1 MSALNELEPSFTN
14 TIRDIQ
20 RPPAVNVLSLHSPAM
35 EVFTDF
41 CRQQP
46 LMVEQNTTVDVARE
60 MMRRTHTELFL
71 VIDAQEA
78 FRGVLSQDDLESG
91 KVMQELG
98 QSRLRRTELTV
109 ERVMTP
115 RNRLRAIDFREFQ
128 LANIGDVLARLQ
140 ENGEQ
145 HILVAETKRP
155 SIRGIVSA
163 DGIARRMHA
172 PVVISERALSFSD
185 ICRTIAR

>member
-1 MSALNELEPSFTN
+1 MSALHELEPSFTS
-14 TIRDIQ
+14 TIRHIQ
-20 RPPAVNVLSLHSPAM
+20 RPAVVNVLSLHSPAM

-46 LMVEQNTTVDVARE
+46 LMVEQNTTVDIARE
-60 MMRRTHTELFL
+60 MLRRTHAELFL
-71 VIDAQEA
+71 VIDAQET
-78 FRGVLSQDDLESG
+78 FRGIVSQDDLESE
-91 KVMQELG
+91 KVIQEMG
-98 QSRLRRTELTV
+98 QSRLRRSDLTV

-115 RNRLRAIDFREFQ
+115 RDRLRAIDFREFQ

-145 HILVAETKRP
+145 HLLVAETKKP
-155 SIRGIVSA
+155 SIRGLVSA

>member
-1 MSALNELEPSFTN
+1 MSVLNELEPSFTN
-14 TIRDIQ
+14 SIRDIQ
-20 RPPAVNVLSLHSPAM
+20 RPASVNVLSLHSPAM

-46 LMVEQNTTVDVARE
+46 LMVEQNTTVEVAHE

-78 FRGVLSQDDLESG
+78 FRGILSQDDLESE
-91 KVMQELG
+91 KAMQEIG
-98 QSRLRRTELTV
+98 QSRMRHKDLTV

-128 LANIGDVLARLQ
+128 LANIGDVLARLR

-145 HILVAETKRP
+145 HMLVAETKKP
-155 SIRGIVSA
+155 SIRGVVSV

-172 PVVISERALSFSD
+172 PVVFSERALSFSD

>member
-1 MSALNELEPSFTN
+1 MSVLHELEPSFTN

-35 EVFTDF
+35 EVLTDF

-60 MMRRTHTELFL
+60 MMRRTHSDLFL

-78 FRGVLSQDDLESG
+78 FRGILSQDDLESE
-91 KVMQELG
+91 KVMKEIG
-98 QSRLRRTELTV
+98 QSRLRRSEVTV
-109 ERVMTP
+109 EHVMTP
-115 RNRLRAIDFREFQ
+115 RNRLRAIDLREFQ
-128 LANIGDVLARLQ
+128 LANIGDVLSRMRH
-140 ENGEQ
+140 NGE
-145 HILVAETKRP
+145 HHMLVAETKRP

-163 DGIARRMHA
+163 DGIARRMHT
-172 PVVISERALSFSD
+172 PVLISERAVSFSD

>member
-1 MSALNELEPSFTN
+1 MSVLNDLEPSFTN

>member
-1 MSALNELEPSFTN
+1 MSVLHELEPSFTN

-20 RPPAVNVLSLHSPAM
+20 RPGAVNVLSLHSPAM

-46 LMVEQNTTVDVARE
+46 LMVEQNTPVDVARE

-71 VIDAQEA
+71 VIDAKET
-78 FRGVLSQDDLESG
+78 FRGVLSQDDLESE
-91 KVMQELG
+91 KVMQEVS
-98 QSRLRRTELTV
+98 QSRLRRSDLTV

-115 RNRLRAIDFREFQ
+115 RHRLRAIDFRDFQ

-145 HILVAETKRP
+145 HMLVAETKKP

>member
-1 MSALNELEPSFTN
+1 MYALHELEPSFTS
-14 TIRDIQ
+14 TIRHIQ
-20 RPPAVNVLSLHSPAM
+20 RPAVVNVLSLHSPAM

-46 LMVEQNTTVDVARE
+46 LMVEQNTTVDIARE
-60 MMRRTHTELFL
+60 MLRRTHTELFL
-71 VIDAQEA
+71 VIDAQET
-78 FRGVLSQDDLESG
+78 FRGVLSQEDLESE
-91 KVMQELG
+91 KVIQEMG
-98 QSRLRRTELTV
+98 QSRLRRSDLTV

-115 RNRLRAIDFREFQ
+115 RDRLRAIDFREFQ
-128 LANIGDVLARLQ
+128 LANIGDVLARLR

-145 HILVAETKRP
+145 HLLVAETKKP

>member
-1 MSALNELEPSFTN
+1 MSVLHELESSFTG
-14 TIRDIQ
+14 TIRQIQ

-35 EVFTDF
+35 EIFTDF

-46 LMVEQNTTVDVARE
+46 LMVEQNTAVDMARE

-71 VIDAQEA
+71 VIDAQET
-78 FRGVLSQDDLESG
+78 FRGILSQDDLASE
-91 KVMQELG
+91 KVMQEMG
-98 QSRLRRTELTV
+98 ESRLRRSEVTV

-128 LANIGDVLARLQ
+128 LANIGDVLARLRD
-140 ENGEQ
+140 NGQQ
-145 HILVAETKRP
+145 HMLVAETKRP

-163 DGIARRMHA
+163 DTIARRMHS
-172 PVVISERALSFSD
+172 PVISSERAVSFSD
-185 ICRTIAR
+185 ICRAIAR